1 MLAHWSYVFLAL
13 THRYVI
19 NCDPT
24 VDREV
29 GNCFT
34 TTVVSVVYW
43 ISLLIFLLHVQV
55 FLHLIIACLVTA
67 LYTFSHYSC
76 ILVFWL
82 ILFHTTLNTVYMIL
96 SYLSCQNS
104 VHKIGV
110 YSYSLLTTAPIRTNI
125 QNMLNSSIL
134 TRRVASWSGC
144 VPAITGT
151 ARLTQSSASGLT
163 RGAVGNRTSTGR
175 CKNWNRPELSP
186 ECHVYMYI
194 I

>member
-1 MLAHWSYVFLAL
+1 
-13 THRYVI
+13 
-19 NCDPT
+19 
-24 VDREV
+24 
-29 GNCFT
+29 
-34 TTVVSVVYW
+34 
-43 ISLLIFLLHVQV
+43 
-55 FLHLIIACLVTA
+55 
-67 LYTFSHYSC
+67 
-76 ILVFWL
+76 
-82 ILFHTTLNTVYMIL
+82 MIL

-175 CKNWNRPELSP
+175 CKNWNRRVQNAMSICIWFNFTDILEDKMITVFKSFNRFRKFLEGVTLQHESFSRVLNPTDTSCGYRQFIKSKYSL
-186 ECHVYMYI
+186 V
-194 I
+194 